1 MNPLNHIAFI
11 MDGNGRWG
19 EKKRKNRNFG
29 HLKGVETVKEVVKNS
44 IKLKIPIVTFYV
56 FSSENWKRP
65 KKEINFLFKLIK
77 NYFSKEIK
85 NIVNQGIKINIIG
98 EINSLR
104 KDIKYNLKK
113 TIKLTKNNRRIL
125 VNLAINYGSKNEILQ
140 AINKIKK
147 QKINTKNLESNL
159 YTNSIPDPDIL
170 IRTGGYQRLSNF
182 LLWQLAYTELFF
194 LKKLWPDFNNQDL
207 IKIINKFKKQQRNF
221 GTI

>member
-1 MNPLNHIAFI
+1 MKYEPLSVLLYEYLYETTISDFGCIQHDKHKFLGASP
-11 MDGNGRWG
+11 DGINT
-19 EKKRKNRNFG
+19 KPN
-29 HLKGVETVKEVVKNS
+29 
-44 IKLKIPIVTFYV
+44 
-56 FSSENWKRP
+56 
-65 KKEINFLFKLIK
+65 NFLYGRML
-77 NYFSKEIK
+77 EIK

-182 LLWQLAYTELFF
+182 LLWQLAYTEIFF
-194 LKKLWPDFNNQDL
+194 LKKLWPDFNNFDFN
-207 IKIINKFKKQQRNF
+207 KIIKNYLNIKRNF
-221 GTI
+221 GSIQND